1 MMLKDRVNMTYP
13 ARCLFLASALILG
26 ATAGLTF
33 VPVLSG
39 ADQALAEEK
48 SRKPQTRKSEVLS
61 KQAFE
66 KIEQAQNLL
75 SEDKHGEAIAV
86 LQLVIDGSKYKPYE
100 KAVALQTMGIVYAD
114 KGDYKRT
121 MQIFERAVAT
131 GDLPPRVVSDLTYN
145 LAQLNLAEGN
155 NQKALDLLNRWF
167 SSVEGE
173 PGADAYGLL
182 AQIHVIME
190 NYPKAEVAIRKAIS
204 KVEQP
209 KKSWVRI
216 LLAILLNGERY
227 KEAKPILEDAVLR
240 WPDEK
245 TFWQQ
250 ISAVYYEV
258 NQEEMAFVA
267 QQAMYVQ
274 GMLTTSK
281 ELTRMAQLYMYYDVP
296 IKAATILDDGLKN
309 GKIEKTEKNY
319 ELLANAFMHSR
330 EWAKSIAPLKEAASK
345 SEKGKL
351 YLQLGQSY
359 LQDEKWAEA
368 EKALSEALKKGKLDN
383 EGQTWL
389 LLGITRTKLEKWEPA
404 IKAFR
409 KAGDDDDVAK
419 DAFRWIRSVERRL
432 AEIRREKEQAEA
444 QQKG

>member
-1 MMLKDRVNMTYP
+1 MTN
-13 ARCLFLASALILG
+13 AVKSFVLSLALIFG
-26 ATAGLTF
+26 AMSGLSLVSAVIGVDT
-33 VPVLSG
+33 V
-39 ADQALAEEK
+39 AAEDK
-48 SRKPQTRKSEVLS
+48 PSRKPKTKKSEVLG
-61 KQAFE
+61 KAAFE

-75 SEDKHGEAIAV
+75 GEDKHSEAVTI
-86 LQLVIDGSKYKPYE
+86 LQSVIDGTKYKPYE
-100 KAVALQTMGIVYAD
+100 KAVALQTMGFVYAD
-114 KGDYKRT
+114 KGDYAKT
-121 MQIFERAVAT
+121 MQIFERAIAT
-131 GDLPPRVVSDLTYN
+131 GDLPPRIVSDLTYN
-145 LAQLNLAEGN
+145 LAQLNLAEGK
-155 NQKALDLLNRWF
+155 NQKALQLLNRWF
-167 SSVEGE
+167 STVEGE
-173 PGADAYGLL
+173 PAADAYGLL

-190 NYPKAEVAIRKAIS
+190 DYPKAEVAIRKALS

-209 KKSWVRI
+209 KKAWVRI

-227 KEAKPILEDAVLR
+227 KEAKPVLEDAVLR

-245 TFWQQ
+245 AFWQQ

-258 NQEEMAFVA
+258 KQEEMAFVA

-281 ELTRMAQLYMYYDVP
+281 ELTRMAQLFMYYDVP
-296 IKAATILDDGLKN
+296 IKAAIILDDGLKS

-319 ELLANAFMHSR
+319 ELLANAYMHSR
-330 EWAKSIAPLKEAASK
+330 EWQKSIAPLTVAAEKSK
-345 SEKGKL
+345 KGKL

-359 LQDEKWAEA
+359 LQDEKWADA
-368 EKALSEALKKGKLDN
+368 EKALSQALKKGDLDD
-383 EGQTWL
+383 EGRTWL

-432 AEIRREKEQAEA
+432 AEMRREKEEAEA
-444 QQKG
+444 KQKG